1 MFKLYSLAREFARD
15 LLFEINGD
23 VVTLSIKGVLLANT
37 SSTSSN
43 FSIFEVSE
51 NEFILAIQTSG
62 YVVYLGIEAEEEI
75 EEEVYPSLVR
85 IIISEVMPII
95 NNLVQ
100 VAKELSYKG
109 ADILLD
115 DNMSSSLRE
124 AMYNLLLKHKKG
136 KSPYEQV
143 EVA

>member
-23 VVTLSIKGVLLANT
+23 VVTLSIKGILLANT